1 MRVLPVLDLL
11 AGQVVRGIAGQR
23 HLYYPWISPLADS
36 SDPYAVAHAFRHKL
50 GLTTL
55 YLADLDAIAGSPP
68 NLAIYRELHASG
80 LRLWVDAGLQES
92 ADAARLLDAGV
103 ARIIAGLETLA
114 SPQVLAESIEQ
125 LGDRLVFSLDLKA
138 GVPLTNSTWPDPTP
152 LGIAK
157 HAIALGVTSIL
168 LLDLTRVGIGQGT
181 GTDELAATLR
191 QMHPHLE
198 LTTGGGVRDRADL
211 ERLATLGVDNVLVAS
226 ALHDGRIG
234 AADIAALSSPSTA
247 R

>member
-1 MRVLPVLDLL
+1 MRVVPVLDLL

-23 HLYYPWISPLADS
+23 HLYRPWISPLAGS
-36 SDPYAVAHAFRHKL
+36 SNPIAVAHAFRDKL

-55 YLADLDAIAGSPP
+55 YLADLDAIGGSLP

-80 LRLWVDAGLQES
+80 FRLWVDAGLHRA
-92 ADAARLLDAGV
+92 ADAAPLADV
-103 ARIIAGLETLA
+103 ERIVAGLETLA
-114 SPQVLAESIEQ
+114 SPHALTESIEI
-125 LGDRLVFSLDLKA
+125 LGNRLIFSLDLKA

-152 LGIAK
+152 LGIAQ

-168 LLDLTRVGIGQGT
+168 LLDLSRVGVGQGT

-191 QMHPHLE
+191 KTHPHIE

-211 ERLATLGVDNVLVAS
+211 GRLAALGVANLLVAS

-234 AADIAALSSPSTA
+234 AADIAALSSPTTA